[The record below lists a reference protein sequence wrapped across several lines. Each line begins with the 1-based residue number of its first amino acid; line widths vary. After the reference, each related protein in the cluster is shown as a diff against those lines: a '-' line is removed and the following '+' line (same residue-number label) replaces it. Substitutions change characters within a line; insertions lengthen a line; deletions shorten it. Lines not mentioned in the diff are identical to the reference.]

1 MTEELTVVSRREGDA
16 VVFDLVGDLTKKAEM
31 AVIEAYQRATVQGA
45 RRLLF
50 NFRAVKYINSSGIA
64 ILIAVI
70 AEARK
75 RDQEVGGF
83 GLSAHYTRI
92 FEMTGLP
99 QYMRLYEDEGRAVL
113 G

>member
-16 VVFDLVGDLTKKAEM
+16 VIFDLAGDLTKKAEA
-31 AVIEAYQRATVQGA
+31 AVLEAYQRATAQGV

-50 NFRAVKYINSSGIA
+50 NFHAVKYINSSGIA

-99 QYMRLYEDEGRAVL
+99 QYMRLYEDEGRAL
-113 G
+113 AG